1 MVMRAQGR
9 SCAGSCKK
17 GGGVGWGGSSKAV
30 IENRN
35 TTADH
40 TRTGKPPQVV
50 IFLLYV
56 DTE

>member
-17 GGGVGWGGSSKAV
+17 GSGGGAGSKAV

-50 IFLLYV
+50 TYLLYV

>member
-17 GGGVGWGGSSKAV
+17 GGGVGSKAV

-50 IFLLYV
+50 IYLLYV